1 MLEKDKKDVV
11 INNVGAAIVQ
21 IILLDLVFS
30 VDSIL
35 TAVGMTDHVPIM
47 MVAVIIAVTVMLLA
61 ADPLANFIDKNPTVV
76 LLALPASAAAQTPG
90 PAPSSPS
97 SPSAQPARVPVYGY
111 EVVRTFPHDPT
122 AFTQGLVIRDGVLI
136 ESTGRDPSS
145 VRRVRLEDG
154 VVLQKRELE
163 PEFFGEGLTEKGG
176 RVFSLS
182 WINGVGFIWDA
193 DDLKP
198 VSRFAYAGEG
208 WGLTHDGT
216 RLILS
221 DGSAA
226 LRFLDPDTQAETG
239 RVSVTLNGRPV
250 RQLNELEWIDGE
262 VWANVWQTDY
272 ILRIDPATG
281 RVVGVIDLSGLLPKD
296 QVKDPVDDVL
306 NGIAWDAQ
314 NRRLF
319 VTGKNWP
326 SLFEIRLTGPR

>member
-1 MLEKDKKDVV
+1 MRIGPVL
-11 INNVGAAIVQ
+11 AT
-21 IILLDLVFS
+21 L
-30 VDSIL
+30 
-35 TAVGMTDHVPIM
+35 
-47 MVAVIIAVTVMLLA
+47 LLA
-61 ADPLANFIDKNPTVV
+61 ASAP
-76 LLALPASAAAQTPG
+76 AAAQAPG
-90 PAPSSPS
+90 PAAS
-97 SPSAQPARVPVYGY
+97 SPSAQPAPVPVYGY

-154 VVLQKRELE
+154 AVLQKHELD
-163 PEFFGEGLTEKGG
+163 PDYFGEGLTEKDG

-182 WINGVGFIWDA
+182 WINGVGFIWNA

-198 VSRFAYAGEG
+198 VSRFTYAGEG

-221 DGSAA
+221 DGSAT
-226 LRFLDPDTQAETG
+226 LRFLDFDTQAETG
-239 RVSVTLNGRPV
+239 RIAVTLNGRPL
-250 RQLNELEWIDGE
+250 RKLNELEWIDGE

-272 ILRIDPATG
+272 IVRIDPASG
-281 RVVGVIDLSGLLPKD
+281 RVVGVIDLTGLLPRD
-296 QVKDPVDDVL
+296 QVKDPLDDVL
-306 NGIAWDAQ
+306 NGIAWDAE